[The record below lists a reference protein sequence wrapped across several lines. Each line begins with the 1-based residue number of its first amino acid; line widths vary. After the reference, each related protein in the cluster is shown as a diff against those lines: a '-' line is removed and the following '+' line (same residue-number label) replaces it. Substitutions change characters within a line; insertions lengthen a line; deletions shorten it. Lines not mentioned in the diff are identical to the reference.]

1 MKGGRYP
8 QMVADKKREAGD
20 WWVGFFTLGNLLF
33 CILREGGKG
42 LLDLRF

>member
-8 QMVADKKREAGD
+8 QMDADEKREAGG
-20 WWVGFFTLGNLLF
+20 WWVGFFTLGNPPF

-42 LLDLRF
+42 LLDLRS

>member
-8 QMVADKKREAGD
+8 QMDADEKREAGG
-20 WWVGFFTLGNLLF
+20 WLIGFFTLGNPLF
-33 CILREGGKG
+33 CILKEGKKG